1 MQMMTVLKPIAFD
14 VVVCMSQLFDYYL
27 YSVGVFWYRHS
38 YCSSGSTYEL
48 MAYSPVSNSRD
59 EKWLKGFHNQTIG

>member
-27 YSVGVFWYRHS
+27 YSVSDFWYRHS
-38 YCSSGSTYEL
+38 YCSSGSTY
-48 MAYSPVSNSRD
+48 
-59 EKWLKGFHNQTIG
+59 

>member
-27 YSVGVFWYRHS
+27 YSVSDFWYRHS

-48 MAYSPVSNSRD
+48 MSYSPVNNSRN